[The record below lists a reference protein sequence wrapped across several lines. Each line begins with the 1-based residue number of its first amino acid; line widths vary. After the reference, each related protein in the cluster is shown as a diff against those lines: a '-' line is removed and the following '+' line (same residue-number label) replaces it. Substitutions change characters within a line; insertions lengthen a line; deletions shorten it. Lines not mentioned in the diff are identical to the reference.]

1 LRKQLGLL
9 LFVRRGTMFSSM
21 ARMEPK
27 FVAAFAAG
35 TALTVAGA
43 TVYPLLA
50 WPALSFAL
58 VGLGY
63 AGLGARP
70 FLKGPEGRHHPIATV
85 VLAPYMAIAWLV
97 LLMLRLRDEDPHHEV
112 RPKLYVGRRP
122 LRKSELPSDVSLI
135 VDLTSEFP
143 GLRPKGVE
151 YICLPTLDGS
161 APHDVAAVR
170 ELVAKIRS
178 HPGAVY
184 VHCAAGHG
192 RSVAIV
198 ASVLVAEGRAK
209 TMEEALALI
218 RRVRPAVGLSRS
230 QRALVRTLG
239 AS

>member
-1 LRKQLGLL
+1 
-9 LFVRRGTMFSSM
+9 M

-27 FVAAFAAG
+27 FVAVFAAG
-35 TALTVAGA
+35 TALAAVGA
-43 TVYPLLA
+43 TVFPLLA
-50 WPALSFAL
+50 WPAVSFAL

-70 FLKGPEGRHHPIATV
+70 FLKNPRGRHHPLATI

-97 LLMLRLRDEDPHHEV
+97 LLGLRLRDEEGHHEV

-122 LRKSELPSDVSLI
+122 LWKRELPADVTLI

-143 GLRPKGVE
+143 GLRPEGVD
-151 YICLPTLDGS
+151 YICVPTLDGS
-161 APHDVAAVR
+161 APTDVAAVR
-170 ELVAKIRS
+170 ELVEKIRA
-178 HPGAVY
+178 HEGAVY

-198 ASVLVAEGRAK
+198 ASVLVAEGRASS
-209 TMEEALALI
+209 MEEAVALI

-230 QRALVRTLG
+230 QRALVRALAAG
-239 AS
+239 

>member
-1 LRKQLGLL
+1 
-9 LFVRRGTMFSSM
+9 
-21 ARMEPK
+21 MEPK

-35 TALTVAGA
+35 TALAAAGA
-43 TVYPLLA
+43 AVWPLLA
-50 WPALSFAL
+50 WPAVSFAL

-70 FLKGPEGRHHPIATV
+70 FLKGAHGRHHPVATV

-97 LLMLRLRDEDPHHEV
+97 LLMLRLRDEEPHHEV

-122 LRKSELPSDVSLI
+122 LRKSELPSDVSLV

-143 GLRPKGVE
+143 GVRPKGVD

-161 APHDVAAVR
+161 APHDLEKVR
-170 ELVAKIRS
+170 ELVEKIRA
-178 HPGAVY
+178 HEGAVY

-209 TMEEALALI
+209 SMEEALAMI

-230 QRALVRTLG
+230 QRALVRAL
-239 AS
+239 ASGICDVPPAADPSTS